1 MTRPVSSGAGLRGAR
16 LSRRRFLLGLALVPA
31 GLALASCT
39 RPVDASE
46 PPTIR
51 YGTDVC
57 ARCGMIIS
65 EAAYAAAYRTSAGDA
80 RLFDDIGCMV
90 LQHREQREP
99 VAAFFVHDQAT
110 ARWLAAEDA
119 SYVVGSRLRTPMG
132 FGVAAFAREAEAR
145 ALADQQG
152 GRVVGFK
159 ELLEEAEPQ
168 PAQSHRK
175 H

>member
-1 MTRPVSSGAGLRGAR
+1 MRLPACASPAAGGAR
-16 LSRRRFLLGLALVPA
+16 LSRRRLLLGLALLPA

-99 VAAFFVHDQAT
+99 VTTFFVHDHPT
-110 ARWLAAEDA
+110 ARWLTADDA

-132 FGVAAFAREAEAR
+132 SGVAAFAREAEAR

-159 ELLEEAEPQ
+159 ELLEQAELQ
-168 PAQSHRK
+168 PAQPHRK